1 MKRATKFELLRWTQK
16 LSSSIPKR
24 SVSRISFDAPLQ
36 EGALSKMRLLGRER
50 GGDRLANWYTF
61 RSFSEFADKACSLRI
76 HARRRL
82 VWIGKKRGAIHLE
95 ERRNWERERE
105 RREDDDFFKFSLKR
119 GRHIFWNIKNV
130 GATSICAI
138 LNNEINFNGGKN
150 VYK

>member
-95 ERRNWERERE
+95 WR
-105 RREDDDFFKFSLKR
+105 DDFFKFSLKR

-150 VYK
+150 V